1 MNEKSIIRTAA
12 IMFADETQVVNI
24 KTIHRKVIESVFVDN
39 ENKPMTV
46 HNIIDFIQTKLELIF
61 TEEEITE
68 IVNDTKKNEFVVHL
82 DTKLRE
88 SFIRLSDRRF
98 SSLKDKEQKFGI
110 ETYIK
115 EYVDN
120 VYEGDLSREHLEDII
135 FKFIYELLNKNISAF
150 KKLTSSKC
158 RAEEI
163 SINSN
168 LFTIEERNAIND
180 FLNWNKP
187 EKNKSIFSLVSYSVE
202 YSMLSN
208 DISNENI
215 LLKSLRNKVFYLD
228 NNVIYRAI
236 GINGED
242 RKNRIL
248 TFLRKCKESGQSFV
262 VSKYTIN
269 EFKATIKHHIN
280 QLQRVPFGK
289 INPHIFRKYAVNPS
303 IYEFYHQWRK
313 ERTTYGFDL
322 FSGHIQGLYQS
333 FLTSFNVQ
341 EDYKI
346 PFNEKDEKV
355 SVTIETYKQ
364 EIKNYKGKGND
375 ESHNFDALN
384 TYLIEQKRG
393 TNNISISDTKY
404 YFVSTDQK
412 LRNWDFGRNDC
423 QPLALLPSQWMTV
436 LLKYFSRTDDDFK
449 SFVSFLRLKQEEP
462 VISEDK
468 LQVILAGI
476 SEITEDFE
484 KQSAVLERM
493 VEVKFDGILDGK
505 SIDEIRENAV
515 TFTKAI
521 YDQELEQL
529 KSNYSTE
536 ISSLKDTYDKSA
548 LEKQLEF
555 KKTLLSE
562 VNNSIETI
570 EKIRSPLDKTAIKKF
585 RNHIWILSVGFIAY
599 FLIIFILIYK
609 VGWDTMEPITYFL
622 SALGIIGG
630 YLYFA
635 ITGKSFNP
643 SEYFIHKEQELKDKV
658 YKDFSFDSDRLASL
672 LERKK
677 ELENELNEL
686 GKQSEK

>member
-1 MNEKSIIRTAA
+1 MY
-12 IMFADETQVVNI
+12 ADETQVVNI
-24 KTIHRKVIESVFVDN
+24 KTIHRKVIESVFVEN
-39 ENKPMTV
+39 ENKSMTV
-46 HNIIDFIQTKLELIF
+46 HNIIDFIQSKLELVF

-68 IVNDTKKNEFVVHL
+68 IIDDTKKNQFVVHL
-82 DTKLRE
+82 DTKLKE
-88 SFIRLSDRRF
+88 SFIRLTDKRF
-98 SSLKDKEQKFGI
+98 NTLKNKEQKFSI
-110 ETYIK
+110 QTYIK
-115 EYVDN
+115 EYVDS
-120 VYEGDLSREHLEDII
+120 VYEGKLSHEHLEDII
-135 FKFIYELLNKNISAF
+135 LKFIYELLNKNISAF
-150 KKLTSSKC
+150 KKLTSPKC

-163 SINSN
+163 SINNN
-168 LFTIEERNAIND
+168 LFTIEERKVIND
-180 FLNWNKP
+180 FLNWDKP

-208 DISNENI
+208 NI
-215 LLKSLRNKVFYLD
+215 GNSSLLLQSIRNKVFYLD
-228 NNVIYRAI
+228 NNIIYRAI

-248 TFLRKCKESGQSFV
+248 TFLRKCKENGQTFV

-280 QLQRVPFGK
+280 QLQRVPFSK
-289 INPHIFRKYAVNPS
+289 INPDLFRRYAVNPS
-303 IYEFYHQWRK
+303 IYEFYHQWRR
-313 ERTTYGFDL
+313 ERNTYGFDL
-322 FSGHIQGLYQS
+322 FYGYIQGLYQS

-346 PFNEKDEKV
+346 PFNEKDEQV
-355 SVTIETYKQ
+355 LASIEAYKQ
-364 EIKNYKGKGND
+364 EIKKYKGKGND

-393 TNNISISDTKY
+393 VNNISISNTKY
-404 YFVSTDQK
+404 YFVSADQK

-423 QPLALLPSQWMTV
+423 QPIALLPSQWMTI

-462 VISEDK
+462 IISEDD

-484 KQSAVLERM
+484 KQSFVLERM
-493 VEVKFDGILDGK
+493 VEVKFDNILEGK
-505 SIDEIRENAV
+505 SIDEIKEKAV

-536 ISSLKDTYDKSA
+536 ISSLKDTYKKFNY
-548 LEKQLEF
+548 EKNVEF
-555 KKTLLSE
+555 KKILLNE
-562 VNNSIETI
+562 FNYSIENI
-570 EKIRSPLDKTAIKKF
+570 EKTRPPLDKIVNKKF
-585 RNHIWILSVGFIAY
+585 RVHKWFLSICFIAY
-599 FLIIFILIYK
+599 FLIIFILIYEI
-609 VGWDTMEPITYFL
+609 GWNIMEPITYFL
-622 SALGIIGG
+622 SSLGIIGW

-643 SEYFIHKEQELKDKV
+643 AEYFVHKEQEIREKV
-658 YKDFSFDSDRLASL
+658 YKNFGFDSDRLFSL

-677 ELENELNEL
+677 ELENELKEL
-686 GKQSEK
+686 EKRSEK

>member
-12 IMFADETQVVNI
+12 IMYADETQVVNI

-46 HNIIDFIQTKLELIF
+46 HNIIDFIQSKLELVF

-68 IVNDTKKNEFVVHL
+68 IVNDTKKNVFDVHF

-88 SFIRLSDRRF
+88 SFVRLSDKRY

-120 VYEGDLSREHLEDII
+120 IYEGDLSHEHLEGII

-150 KKLTSSKC
+150 KKLTSSKY

-163 SINSN
+163 TINNN
-168 LFTIEERNAIND
+168 LFTIEERKAIND
-180 FLNWNKP
+180 FLNWDKP

-208 DISNENI
+208 NIGNGNI
-215 LLKSLRNKVFYLD
+215 LLQSLRNKVFYLD
-228 NNVIYRAI
+228 NNIIYRAI

-248 TFLRKCKESGQSFV
+248 TFLRKCKESGQTFV

-269 EFKATIKHHIN
+269 EFKETIKHHIN

-303 IYEFYHQWRK
+303 IYEFYHQWRR
-313 ERTTYGFDL
+313 ERSTYGFDL

-355 SVTIETYKQ
+355 LASIEEYKQ
-364 EIKNYKGKGND
+364 EIKSYKGKGND
-375 ESHNFDALN
+375 ESHKFDALN
-384 TYLIEQKRG
+384 IYLIEQKRG
-393 TNNISISDTKY
+393 ANNISISDTKY

-423 QPLALLPSQWMTV
+423 QPLALLPSQWMTI

-462 VISEDK
+462 IISEDN
-468 LQVILAGI
+468 LQIILSGI

-484 KQSAVLERM
+484 KQSVILEKM

-505 SIDEIRENAV
+505 SVDEIRQNAV
-515 TFTKAI
+515 IFTKAI

-536 ISSLKDTYDKSA
+536 ISSLKDTHEKSA
-548 LEKQLEF
+548 LEKQLVF

-562 VNNSIETI
+562 VNDSIETI
-570 EKIRSPLDKTAIKKF
+570 EKTRPPLDKIANTKF
-585 RNHIWILSVGFIAY
+585 NNHKWTLSVGFIAY

-622 SALGIIGG
+622 SALSIIGG

-643 SEYFIHKEQELKDKV
+643 SEYFFQKKQEFKDKV
-658 YKDFSFDSDRLASL
+658 YKDFRFDSDRLSSL

-677 ELENELNEL
+677 ELENELKEL
-686 GKQSEK
+686 GKESEK

>member
-12 IMFADETQVVNI
+12 IMYADETQIVNI
-24 KTIHRKVIESVFVDN
+24 KTIHRKVIESVFIDN
-39 ENKPMTV
+39 NNEPLTV
-46 HNIIDFIQTKLELIF
+46 HNIIDFIQSKLELVF
-61 TEEEITE
+61 TEEEITG
-68 IVNDTKKNEFVVHL
+68 IINDTKKSEFDIRL

-88 SFIRLSDRRF
+88 SFIRLSDKRY

-110 ETYIK
+110 RTYIN
-115 EYVDN
+115 EYIDSI
-120 VYEGDLSREHLEDII
+120 YEGNLSHEDLENII
-135 FKFIYELLNKNISAF
+135 LKFIYELLNKNISAF

-163 SINSN
+163 SINNN
-168 LFTIEERNAIND
+168 LFTVDERNTIND
-180 FLNWNKP
+180 FLNWDKP
-187 EKNKSIFSLVSYSVE
+187 QKNKSIFSLVSYSVE

-208 DISNENI
+208 NIGNGNI
-215 LLKSLRNKVFYLD
+215 LLQSLRNKVFYLD
-228 NNVIYRAI
+228 NNIIYRAI

-242 RKNRIL
+242 RKKRIL
-248 TFLRKCKESGQSFV
+248 TFLKKCQESGQTFV
-262 VSKYTIN
+262 VSKYTIK

-289 INPHIFRKYAVNPS
+289 INPNIFRKYAVNPS
-303 IYEFYHQWRK
+303 FYEFYHQWRR
-313 ERTTYGFDL
+313 ERSTYGFDL

-341 EDYKI
+341 EDYKF

-355 SVTIETYKQ
+355 IASIEAYKQ
-364 EIKNYKGKGND
+364 EIKSYKGTGND
-375 ESHNFDALN
+375 ESHNFDAQN
-384 TYLIEQKRG
+384 TYLLEQKRG

-423 QPLALLPSQWMTV
+423 QPLALLPSQWMTI

-449 SFVSFLRLKQEEP
+449 SFVSFLRLKQEDP

-468 LQVILAGI
+468 LQVILSGI

-515 TFTKAI
+515 IFTKAT

-529 KSNYSTE
+529 KSNYSIE
-536 ISSLKDTYDKSA
+536 ISSLKDTHDKSA
-548 LEKQLEF
+548 KEKQLEF
-555 KKTLLSE
+555 KKTLLNE
-562 VNNSIETI
+562 VNDSVENI
-570 EKIRSPLDKTAIKKF
+570 EKTRPPLDKIASTKF
-585 RNHIWILSVGFIAY
+585 INHKWLLSTGFTVY
-599 FLIIFILIYK
+599 FLIIFILIYTI
-609 VGWDTMEPITYFL
+609 GWEAMEPITYFL
-622 SALGIIGG
+622 SGLGVIGS
-630 YLYFA
+630 YLYLS

-643 SEYFIHKEQELKDKV
+643 AEYFSQKEQELKDKV
-658 YKDFSFDSDRLASL
+658 YKDFSFDIDRLSSL
-672 LERKK
+672 QERKYELKK
-677 ELENELNEL
+677 EIKEL
-686 GKQSEK
+686 GKQPEK